1 MGRGEQQMEISR
13 LEFLRLGLVA
23 GIGVALPFGA
33 ASCSGPG
40 EGSTGTLLP
49 SKAKPPRP
57 FGVPLPVP
65 PVLEPVRTD
74 AGADYYEII
83 QKAGKVEIL
92 PGLETE
98 VWGYDGIFPGPTIES
113 RSGRKIVVR
122 QRNDLPVP
130 VSTHLHGGRTPP
142 DSDGYPTDLIMPKK
156 STRER
161 PMAGHGKMN
170 MGGSGHIKDYVYP
183 LEQRAA
189 TLWYHD
195 HRMDFT
201 GPQVWR
207 GLAGFHIIRDE
218 EEDALPLP
226 RGEKD
231 IPLMICDRSFDED
244 GSFLYPSLD
253 PSLQGKPGVQDDYM
267 DGVLGDT
274 ILVNGAPWPL
284 LEVSNTRYRFRILN
298 ASNARRYEL
307 ALEPSNGAPFIQVG
321 SDGGLLGAPVPHRTI
336 RIAQAERF
344 DVIMDFSNYDVGDEV
359 TLKNRMGEDGTANVM
374 RFRIVR
380 KENDDSTVPRRLSDM
395 KEFEELTES
404 RAGLTREFRFTRVAD
419 NGRTMWGINGDPFT
433 PERMAARPELGST
446 EVWHLKGAPASHP
459 IHLHLVHF
467 KVLTRNGG
475 RPGPYDAG
483 WKDTVDLT
491 SGEEARVLVRF
502 DGYRGRYVFHCH
514 NLEHEDMMMMANFEV
529 V

>member
-1 MGRGEQQMEISR
+1 MNISR
-13 LEFLRLGLVA
+13 GEFLRLGLA
-23 GIGVALPFGA
+23 GGLALVLPFGA
-33 ASCSGPG
+33 SACSGSRN
-40 EGSTGTLLP
+40 GSTGTLLP
-49 SKAKPPRP
+49 SKAKLPEP
-57 FGVPLPVP
+57 FRVPLRVP
-65 PVLEPVRTD
+65 PVLEPVRSE
-74 AGADYYEII
+74 AGADYYEIT
-83 QKAGKVEIL
+83 QKIGRVEIL

-98 VWGYDGIFPGPTIES
+98 VWGYDGIFPGPTVEA

-122 QRNDLPVP
+122 QRNELPVP

-142 DSDGYPTDLIMPKK
+142 ESDGYPTDLIMPRGMKHHHSHGIHSSMK
-156 STRER
+156 
-161 PMAGHGKMN
+161 AGDLRHF
-170 MGGSGHIKDYVYP
+170 KDYEYP
-183 LEQRAA
+183 NEQRAA

-207 GLAGFHIIRDE
+207 GLAGFHIVRDDE
-218 EEDALPLP
+218 EEALPLP
-226 RGEKD
+226 KGEKD
-231 IPLMICDRSFDED
+231 IPLMICDRSFNED

-253 PSLQGKPGVQDDYM
+253 PSLLGEAGVKNEYM

-284 LEVSNTRYRFRILN
+284 MEVSNTKYRFRILN

-307 ALEPSNGAPFIQVG
+307 ALDPEPEEGASFVQVG
-321 SDGGLLGAPVPHRTI
+321 SDGGLLGAPMDYRKI
-336 RIAQAERF
+336 RIGQAERF
-344 DVIMDFSNYDVGDEV
+344 DVIIDFSRYRVGTEV
-359 TLKNRMGEDGTANVM
+359 TLKNRLGEGATGDVM
-374 RFRIVR
+374 RFRVNRGEREESAI
-380 KENDDSTVPRRLSDM
+380 PGRLSDM
-395 KEFEELTES
+395 GEFEALGES
-404 RAGLTREFRFTRVAD
+404 DATRTREFRFTRVGHD
-419 NGRTMWGINGDPFT
+419 GRVMWGINGEPFD
-433 PERMAARPELGST
+433 PERMDARPKLGST
-446 EVWHLKGAPASHP
+446 EIWDLEVAPASHP

-467 KVLTRNGG
+467 KVLSRNGEK
-475 RPGPYDAG
+475 PLPMDAG